1 MFNFENKLDK
11 VFLELLLFLQ
21 NLSLDEGHV
30 IKEIFEFG
38 ILVILE
44 NYLTHFEE
52 VDTVIIQTTCDMMA
66 NFFEFS
72 NSFDDCMFTALLQ
85 NQVGNKMLPFIC
97 KDYFDDI
104 PESEELQGTV
114 KEVIFTLKQ
123 YTFHIVQI

>member
-1 MFNFENKLDK
+1 MQNCNEAKHYTEELRKSHPLEMFNFENKLDK

-52 VDTVIIQTTCDMMA
+52 VDTVII
-66 NFFEFS
+66 
-72 NSFDDCMFTALLQ
+72 
-85 NQVGNKMLPFIC
+85 
-97 KDYFDDI
+97 
-104 PESEELQGTV
+104 
-114 KEVIFTLKQ
+114 
-123 YTFHIVQI
+123 

>member
-38 ILVILE
+38 IMVILE

-52 VDTVIIQTTCDMMA
+52 VDTVII
-66 NFFEFS
+66 
-72 NSFDDCMFTALLQ
+72 
-85 NQVGNKMLPFIC
+85 
-97 KDYFDDI
+97 
-104 PESEELQGTV
+104 
-114 KEVIFTLKQ
+114 
-123 YTFHIVQI
+123 